1 MHRGGINGQ
10 FSQRDHV
17 EVLNGR
23 GLLLLECFILLAM
36 CLLGKWMFLMSL
48 LLLLLVRELLGRLL
62 LLLQEHMCGLT
73 QRLLRDGLGWERQS
87 VKGFVLGSHFS
98 SGIFPRVEYLSS
110 E

>member
-62 LLLQEHMCGLT
+62 LLQEHMCGLT

-87 VKGFVLGSHFS
+87 VKWFVLSSHFS